1 MLDSIDGDNDRGR
14 FDREVSQQNLE
25 TLIIVLLRDLAS
37 GDYPY
42 RTIKQFLQFLKQAQ
56 ESGVPVGPVFDGAIK
71 DLTKRAFHLEG
82 PSREPEIETK
92 DILCAALR
100 MIAETISTDGFARG
114 RRSQREQALDRAIKE
129 KILASER
136 RSRENGWS
144 YVADLTERHLGK
156 WSPQREAGK
165 SSSRLRKRTKSDDFD
180 L

>member
-1 MLDSIDGDNDRGR
+1 
-14 FDREVSQQNLE
+14 
-25 TLIIVLLRDLAS
+25 
-37 GDYPY
+37 
-42 RTIKQFLQFLKQAQ
+42 
-56 ESGVPVGPVFDGAIK
+56 
-71 DLTKRAFHLEG
+71 
-82 PSREPEIETK
+82 
-92 DILCAALR
+92 